1 MKPMLSVDQLVMRWP
16 GPAARPVLDG
26 VSLSLMAGEIGVL
39 LGPSGCGKTTLL
51 RVVAGLERPSSGR
64 VSIAGQCVSDPAAR
78 LQVPAEKR
86 RIGMVFQ
93 DFALFPHLTVA
104 GNVAFGLRHLGRT
117 QRHERVA
124 RMLSLVGL
132 DGLAARW
139 PHQLSGGQQQR
150 VALARAL
157 APAPDLILLDE
168 PFSSLDTS
176 LRERLVHE
184 LRDILKATGTTALFV
199 THDQAEAFALG
210 DKVGVMH
217 QGQLHQWDAPRQLY
231 RQPASR
237 FVAEFIGQG
246 VLLPSRWMASHDQPV
261 DTAANQHASAPPVP
275 AAAAPVPAPAPA
287 ESALHDLLL
296 RASDVALDP
305 DSSLRAEVLRWVYRG
320 ADALGTLRLS
330 DGQVLYAELP
340 PEPALQAGQE
350 VGIRLAPQEVV
361 TFARQAQS
369 AA

>member
-1 MKPMLSVDQLVMRWP
+1 MNPMLSVDHLVMRWA

-26 VSLSLMAGEIGVL
+26 VSLSLMPGEIGVL

-51 RVVAGLERPSSGR
+51 RVVAGLERPSAGR
-64 VSIAGQCVSDPAAR
+64 VAMAGRVVCDPQHR
-78 LQVPAEKR
+78 VQVPAEKR
-86 RIGMVFQ
+86 RVGMVFQ

-104 GNVAFGLRHLGRT
+104 RNVAFGLRHLGRAE
-117 QRHERVA
+117 RHERVA
-124 RMLSLVGL
+124 RMLALVGL
-132 DGLAARW
+132 DGLASRW

-231 RQPASR
+231 REPASR

-246 VLLPSRWMASHDQPV
+246 VLLPSRWM
-261 DTAANQHASAPPVP
+261 SAPSEP
-275 AAAAPVPAPAPA
+275 AAPAAPAQQ
-287 ESALHDLLL
+287 DLLL
-296 RASDVALDP
+296 RAHDVSLDP
-305 DSSLRAEVLRWVYRG
+305 ASELRAEVLRWVYRG

-330 DGQVLYAELP
+330 DGQMLYAELP
-340 PEPALQAGQE
+340 PEPALQPGE
-350 VGIRLAPQEVV
+350 HVGIRLTPQEVV

>member
-1 MKPMLSVDQLVMRWP
+1 MLSVDHLVMRWA

-26 VSLSLMAGEIGVL
+26 VSLSLMPGEIGVL

-51 RVVAGLERPSSGR
+51 RVVAGLERPSAGR
-64 VSIAGQCVSDPAAR
+64 VAIAGQCVSDPAAR

-104 GNVAFGLRHLGRT
+104 GNVAFGLRHLGRA

-124 RMLSLVGL
+124 RMLALVGL
-132 DGLAARW
+132 EGLASRW

-184 LRDILKATGTTALFV
+184 LRDILKATGATALFV

-246 VLLPSRWMASHDQPV
+246 VLLPSRWMAAHDQPL
-261 DTAANQHASAPPVP
+261 DAAANQHAVAAVVP
-275 AAAAPVPAPAPA
+275 AVAASVPAPAPA
-287 ESALHDLLL
+287 ETAHHDLLL
-296 RASDVALDP
+296 RASDVTLDP

-330 DGQVLYAELP
+330 DGQLLYAELP
-340 PEPALQAGQE
+340 PEPTLQPGQE
-350 VGIRLAPQEVV
+350 VGIRLVPQEVV

>member
-1 MKPMLSVDQLVMRWP
+1 MLSVDHLVMRWA

-26 VSLSLMAGEIGVL
+26 VSLSLMPGEIGVL

-51 RVVAGLERPSSGR
+51 RVVAGLERPSAGR
-64 VSIAGQCVSDPAAR
+64 VAIAGQCVSDPAAR

-104 GNVAFGLRHLGRT
+104 GNVAFGLRHLGRA

-124 RMLSLVGL
+124 RMLALVGL
-132 DGLAARW
+132 EGLASRW

-184 LRDILKATGTTALFV
+184 LRDILKATGATALFV

-246 VLLPSRWMASHDQPV
+246 VLLPSRWMAAHDQPV
-261 DTAANQHASAPPVP
+261 DAAANQHAV
-275 AAAAPVPAPAPA
+275 AAVVPAPAPA
-287 ESALHDLLL
+287 ETAHHDLLL
-296 RASDVALDP
+296 RASDVTLDP

-330 DGQVLYAELP
+330 DGQLLYAELP
-340 PEPALQAGQE
+340 PEPTLQPGQE
-350 VGIRLAPQEVV
+350 VGIRLVPQEVV

>member
-1 MKPMLSVDQLVMRWP
+1 MLSVDQLVMRWP

-26 VSLSLMAGEIGVL
+26 VSLSLMSGEIGVL

-51 RVVAGLERPSSGR
+51 RVVAGLERPSAGR

-124 RMLSLVGL
+124 RMLALVGL

-287 ESALHDLLL
+287 PAESAPHDLLL